1 MKKYAAIVHLEIDE
15 DENSYHPATWRFDE
29 LIGIEVVG
37 WDVFDVTDKP
47 IERVRIEANNVEVI
61 A

>member
-1 MKKYAAIVHLEIDE
+1 MKKYAVIVHLEIDE
-15 DENSYHPATWRFDE
+15 DEDSYHPATWMFDE
-29 LIGIEVVG
+29 LIGSEVVG
-37 WDVFDVTDKP
+37 WDVFDVTDEP